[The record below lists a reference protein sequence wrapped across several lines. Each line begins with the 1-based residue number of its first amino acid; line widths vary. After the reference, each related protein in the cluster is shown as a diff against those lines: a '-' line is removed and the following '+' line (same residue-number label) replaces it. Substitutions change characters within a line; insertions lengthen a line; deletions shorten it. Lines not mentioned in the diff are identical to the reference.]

1 MTTPISG
8 TMPVASPTV
17 VPTTSMDRQDQ
28 LGKDTFLKLLV
39 AQLKYQDPSNPA
51 SNTEFM
57 AQTAQF
63 SQVEKMEQ
71 LLTQNTVMLTSQS
84 ALTAGSMVGKYVTYT
99 DESGVSKSG
108 TVSSVRFD
116 PGGNT
121 LIVDGAEVAMGRL
134 TSISETPADPSADTP
149 A

>member
-1 MTTPISG
+1 MTAPISG
-8 TMPVASPTV
+8 TPPVTSPTV

-71 LLTQNTVMLTSQS
+71 LLAQNNSMLTSQT
-84 ALTAGSMVGKYVTYT
+84 ALTAGAMVGKYVTYT
-99 DESGVSKSG
+99 AEDGSSKSG

-121 LIVDGAEVAMGRL
+121 LIVDGAEVPMGRL
-134 TSISETPADPSADTP
+134 TNISEAPADEPTP
-149 A
+149 

>member
-1 MTTPISG
+1 MTDPISG
-8 TMPVASPTV
+8 VPPVTTPTV
-17 VPTTSMDRQDQ
+17 MPTTSMERQDQ

-71 LLTQNTVMLTSQS
+71 LLSQNTVMLTSQS
-84 ALTAGSMVGKYVTYT
+84 ALTAGAMVGKHVSYT
-99 DESGVSKSG
+99 AEDGATLSG

-121 LIVDGAEVAMGRL
+121 LVLSDGSEVPMGRL
-134 TSISETPADPSADTP
+134 TSIGEAPDTG

>member
-1 MTTPISG
+1 MPAPISG
-8 TMPVASPTV
+8 TMPVTSPTV
-17 VPTTSMDRQDQ
+17 APTTSMDRQDQ

-39 AQLKYQDPSNPA
+39 AQLKYQDPSAPA

-71 LLTQNTVMLTSQS
+71 MLTQNAAMLTSQS
-84 ALTAGSMVGKYVTYT
+84 ALTAGAMVGKYVTYT
-99 DESGVSKSG
+99 AEDGASKSE

-121 LIVDGAEVAMGRL
+121 LVLRDGSEVPMGRL
-134 TSISETPADPSADTP
+134 TNISEPPATTT
-149 A
+149 